1 MDDEKNVILRIVQDE
16 DKTQDDEL
24 TLDFGLIGKCLK
36 RFFALWLCLA
46 LALGALSGA
55 LTLFAQR
62 VALSGEAKA
71 LVESDGYDISKIKSP
86 IVIEDALHETESDA
100 TSIEGI
106 RNALEIQGVIS
117 DSAYERL
124 SMYYSL
130 FSQAPG
136 AATSDLVQTLL
147 DTDYQV
153 SKYIVSFDYG
163 KADMTREDG
172 LDFLNALLR
181 AYQDYCVSLNSNTT
195 LQNPLSAA
203 DYREYDYAEA
213 ANIFSNTLNNISSYL
228 SQVSGGYMASA
239 YRSKETGFTF
249 AELSKMAS
257 SLKEIDLDRITS
269 YIVIHSV
276 SSNPP
281 ARQISYYEWLIES
294 LSQRR
299 AVQRTRMNSLIDS
312 INAYEKDSLVILAGQ
327 DGSSVAPGMENL
339 NANYDAMIQEELE
352 AQNLISSYN
361 RSISYYE
368 YVIEGFRQAGDNES
382 APDDIASV
390 EEYLADLYEKVSEL
404 ARNVSLTANEYY
416 EQVAFS
422 NQVRILIPAIFQ
434 ISSVSLV
441 KIVGVVEALLFLIYA
456 SASVI
461 LGIRDASPRKRES
474 SEVPEAKPTPVP
486 LAD

>member
-16 DKTQDDEL
+16 DKNQDDEL
-24 TLDFGLIGKCLK
+24 TLDFGLIWK
-36 RFFALWLCLA
+36 RFKGFLALWLCLA

-62 VALSGEAKA
+62 VILSREVKA
-71 LVESDGYDISKIKSP
+71 LVASGGYDISKIKSP
-86 IVIEDALHETESDA
+86 VVIENALHETGSDA
-100 TSIEGI
+100 TSIEDI
-106 RNALEIQGVIS
+106 RNALEIEGVIS
-117 DSAYERL
+117 NRAYEKL
-124 SMYYSL
+124 SMYYDL
-130 FSQAPG
+130 LSQAQG
-136 AATSDLVQTLL
+136 ADASELVQTLL

-153 SKYIVSFDYG
+153 SQHIVSFDYG
-163 KADMTREDG
+163 KADMTREEG

-181 AYQDYCVSLNSNTT
+181 AYQDYCILLNNNTT

-213 ANIFSNTLNNISSYL
+213 ANIFSSALNNISSYL
-228 SQVSGGYMASA
+228 SQVSGGYMAAA
-239 YRSKETGFTF
+239 YRSNETGFSF
-249 AELSKMAS
+249 DDLSNMAS

-281 ARQISYYEWLIES
+281 ATQISYYEWLIES

-299 AVQRTRMNSLIDS
+299 AVQRTRMNSLAES
-312 INAYEKDSLVILAGQ
+312 IGAYEKDSIVILSGQ
-327 DGSSVAPGMENL
+327 DGLSVAPGMENL
-339 NANYDAMIQEELE
+339 NANYDAMIQEELD
-352 AQNLISSYN
+352 AQRLISSYN

-382 APDDIASV
+382 APEDIQAV
-390 EEYLADLYEKVSEL
+390 EAYLAELYGKVSEL

-416 EQVAFS
+416 ERVAFS
-422 NQVRILIPAIFQ
+422 NQVRILLPAIFQ
-434 ISSVSLV
+434 RPDVSLV

-461 LGIRDASPRKRES
+461 LGIRDANPRKRES
-474 SEVPEAKPTPVP
+474 SEVPETKPTPVP
-486 LAD
+486 LAE